1 MFYSCIKCIK
11 IVRHHFMI
19 LQGIKASNPL
29 YCKLLAQHSRNNSP
43 VKKGGKADF
52 KTNIPSAF
60 LH

>member
-1 MFYSCIKCIK
+1 
-11 IVRHHFMI
+11 MI